1 MKSSTLVSCL
11 TLALM
16 LGVAW
21 SRSEAR
27 AGHDQLITVDIPF
40 DFMIERTMFP
50 AGNYMVTPQADRIF
64 YLRAAHGR
72 ASARIVTEPI
82 RVPSYPG
89 KVGLI
94 FDEENGHHRLTEL
107 WMNSAIGAKVPGSQ
121 EAHLQNVSGSRLE
134 VLPTRCIHCQ

>member
-1 MKSSTLVSCL
+1 
-11 TLALM
+11 
-16 LGVAW
+16 
-21 SRSEAR
+21 
-27 AGHDQLITVDIPF
+27 LITVDIPF

-72 ASARIVTEPI
+72 GSARIVTEPI
-82 RVPSYPG
+82 RMASYPG